1 MKITGHITKHKDKLR
16 SWLFL
21 TPSLIGVMT
30 FFIAPFFVVIYY
42 SVVNNPVQHEFVG
55 FSNYVRVA
63 SNEAHQLA
71 AFNTLRFSLTAV
83 PLAVLLSLL
92 IAVIMEAKLPYRS
105 FFRSC
110 LLSPL
115 MVPVASIVLIWQVL
129 FHYNGL
135 VNEALGAIFHLSRI
149 DWLKSSH
156 GQIVIVLLFLWKN
169 LGYNMILFMAAL
181 ASVPADLIEVAR
193 IEGAGRRRIFYT
205 IKLRYI
211 SATILFVT
219 VMSILNSFKVFR
231 ETYLMT
237 GEYPFDSL
245 YLLQHF
251 MNNTF
256 VSLDYQKLSAAAVM
270 MCLVIMVL
278 VGIMFITE
286 GRFDRDMEE

>member
-1 MKITGHITKHKDKLR
+1 MKRTDREKLR

-21 TPSLIGVMT
+21 APSLIGVT
-30 FFIAPFFVVIYY
+30 LFFVAPFFVVLFY

-55 FSNYVRVA
+55 LSNYFRVGK
-63 SNEAHQLA
+63 NEAYRLA
-71 AFNTLRFSLTAV
+71 SWNTLRFSLTAV
-83 PLAVLLSLL
+83 PLAVFLSLFT
-92 IAVIMEAKLPYRS
+92 AVIMEAKLPCKS
-105 FFRSC
+105 LFRSC
-110 LLSPL
+110 LLSPM

-135 VNEALGAIFHLSRI
+135 INSIFGARI
-149 DWLKSSH
+149 DWLKSEH
-156 GQIVIVLLFLWKN
+156 AQLVIVLLFIWKT

-181 ASVPADLIEVAR
+181 ASVPKDLIEVAR
-193 IEGAGRRRIFYT
+193 IEGAGRFSVFFT
-205 IKLRYI
+205 IKLRYL

-219 VMSILNSFKVFR
+219 IMSVLNSFKVFR

-256 VSLDYQKLSAAAVM
+256 ISLDYQKLSAAAVM
-270 MCLVIMVL
+270 MSLIIVVL
-278 VGIMFITE
+278 VGVLFVTE
-286 GRFDRDMEE
+286 DRFGRDIED

>member
-1 MKITGHITKHKDKLR
+1 
-16 SWLFL
+16 
-21 TPSLIGVMT
+21 
-30 FFIAPFFVVIYY
+30 
-42 SVVNNPVQHEFVG
+42 
-55 FSNYVRVA
+55 
-63 SNEAHQLA
+63 
-71 AFNTLRFSLTAV
+71 
-83 PLAVLLSLL
+83 
-92 IAVIMEAKLPYRS
+92 
-105 FFRSC
+105 
-110 LLSPL
+110 
-115 MVPVASIVLIWQVL
+115 
-129 FHYNGL
+129 
-135 VNEALGAIFHLSRI
+135 
-149 DWLKSSH
+149 
-156 GQIVIVLLFLWKN
+156 
-169 LGYNMILFMAAL
+169 MAAL

-270 MCLVIMVL
+270 MFLVIMIL